1 MLFAILFSDI
11 YLMQFQQAKDFIV
24 KKLSEELPS
33 KLSYHSIEHI
43 NDVYEACEH
52 LAIEEGISEDERLLL
67 LTAALYHDSGFLVQ
81 AKDHEKL
88 SCDIVRTHLPRY
100 QYNSEQIAII
110 CGMIMATK
118 LPQSPKNK
126 LEEIL
131 CDADLDYLGRDDFY
145 QVGDRLFREFSTEGI
160 VNNEAEWNKV
170 QLKFLE
176 SHNYFTGTAIKLRK
190 QKKDDHL
197 RQIRSKVETYS

>member
-1 MLFAILFSDI
+1 
-11 YLMQFQQAKDFIV
+11 MQFQRAKDFIEY
-24 KKLSEELPS
+24 KLSTELS
-33 KLSYHSIEHI
+33 SRLSYHSIDHI
-43 NDVYEACEH
+43 HDVYHACEH
-52 LAIEEGISEDERLLL
+52 LAKEEGVDGEALMLL
-67 LTAALYHDSGFLVQ
+67 LTAALYHDAGFLVQ
-81 AKDHEKL
+81 SGDHEL
-88 SCDIVRTHLPRY
+88 ISCDIARTHLPAF
-100 QYNSEQIAII
+100 QYADEHIEVI

-145 QVGDRLFREFSTEGI
+145 QIGNRLFLEFSNEGV
-160 VNNEAEWNKV
+160 VNNEKEWNQV

-176 SHNYFTGTAIKLRK
+176 SHVYFTDTATKLRK

-197 RQIRSKVETYS
+197 RQIRTKVGACT